1 MMHSQ
6 ATFERKIYK
15 KRKRWKKWKSK
26 RNRLRNSEK
35 KSTQK
40 KIKRQSNRPKII
52 EIPSVFSLPT
62 ERDKVLRFFNNFNL
76 INYQNT
82 KYIFLDFGKVTDIS
96 HGAITILLSFIGWL
110 NDQGIRASGNFPN
123 DPAAKEKFQKS
134 GFLDFFRTIGKRS
147 YEKGMSTMVAMGE
160 KNSNS
165 ELSAKLIRQTTKTIW
180 GFEDKNMKVQGILI
194 ELMANTVNHAYL
206 GRIYQKGWYFS
217 TDHIPE
223 ENKVKF
229 CFVDNGRG
237 ILKTLRKKFPD
248 KVATLIGGNLG
259 NSIIKRAF
267 EGEFGSRTKLSNRG
281 RGLKA
286 IKKGFELG
294 YIKSLKVIT
303 NNVFYDFENGAVEE
317 LKEDFDGTFY
327 FWEIDNTC
335 KR

>member
-1 MMHSQ
+1 M
-6 ATFERKIYK
+6 
-15 KRKRWKKWKSK
+15 
-26 RNRLRNSEK
+26 
-35 KSTQK
+35 
-40 KIKRQSNRPKII
+40 
-52 EIPSVFSLPT
+52 VF
-62 ERDKVLRFFNNFNL
+62 
-76 INYQNT
+76 
-82 KYIFLDFGKVTDIS
+82 
-96 HGAITILLSFIGWL
+96 
-110 NDQGIRASGNFPN
+110 
-123 DPAAKEKFQKS
+123 
-134 GFLDFFRTIGKRS
+134 
-147 YEKGMSTMVAMGE
+147 
-160 KNSNS
+160 
-165 ELSAKLIRQTTKTIW
+165 
-180 GFEDKNMKVQGILI
+180 
-194 ELMANTVNHAYL
+194 
-206 GRIYQKGWYFS
+206 FS

-248 KVATLIGGNLG
+248 KIATLIGGNLG